1 MVGPEAFTE
10 VRYLGFE
17 RMRQALELIP
27 AVEAD
32 FGAQFGRG
40 SGGLLKLY
48 RTDDAELIVVALG
61 SVIGTVKDAID
72 ELRDDGIKVGAL
84 GITTYRPFPA
94 QAVCDALGDDDRLR
108 RLVVLERSLAP
119 GASGVV
125 TADLRTALATGD
137 GGPRSAVID
146 TVIAGLGGRP
156 VTRDSLRR
164 MLTSASRGDLPAFS
178 FLDLDTHLVEGELT
192 RIRATRRSGPSA
204 ENILRDLGGRS

>member
-10 VRYLGFE
+10 VRYLGYE

-32 FGAQFGRG
+32 FGARFGRG

-48 RTDDAELIVVALG
+48 RTDDAGLIVVALG
-61 SVIGTVKDAID
+61 SVLGTVKDAID
-72 ELRDDGIKVGAL
+72 ELRDDGLRVGAL
-84 GITTYRPFPA
+84 GITTFRPFPA
-94 QAVCDALGDDDRLR
+94 QAVRDALGDDDRLR

-119 GASGVV
+119 GSGGVV

-137 GGPRSAVID
+137 GGPRDAIVS

-164 MLTSASRGDLPAFS
+164 VLTSASRGALPAFS
-178 FLDLDTHLVEGELT
+178 FLDLDRGLVDGELT
-192 RIRATRRSGPSA
+192 RIRATRRSGPTA
-204 ENILRDLGGRS
+204 ENILRDLVGRA